1 MFRPENNN
9 KNKIH
14 ELVNPAWKQLEILN
28 LRKCNFVSLLSYM
41 ALTLF
46 CKSRLS
52 VPMDDINIR
61 S

>member
-28 LRKCNFVSLLSYM
+28 LRKCNFVSLLSHM

-46 CKSRLS
+46 CKS
-52 VPMDDINIR
+52 
-61 S
+61 